1 MIKFK
6 CPKCGAE
13 EFLVDKRNARVK
25 CINCRKMYKW
35 ENEWKEFKRIKEI
48 KSVAR
53 SIREAV
59 SKKITRILETFE
71 TTGQI
76 RKRLGIKKI
85 KKKELK
91 IPKIPTFEEHL
102 QKLGY
107 TKKDIEK
114 LKHEGLKL
122 KWGALIK
129 KLKEKGY
136 VEIKANEHYGS
147 LRGKDVIKFAH
158 RDLKKLGIKTRV
170 KYHNYGGTIY
180 LDKEVV

>member
-1 MIKFK
+1 
-6 CPKCGAE
+6 
-13 EFLVDKRNARVK
+13 
-25 CINCRKMYKW
+25 MYKW

-76 RKRLGIKKI
+76 RKRLGVKKI
-85 KKKELK
+85 KIKKPKKKKKITPEEHYYGWVREAIEVDKLYSKWAGVIEELK
-91 IPKIPTFEEHL
+91 R
-102 QKLGY
+102 
-107 TKKDIEK
+107 
-114 LKHEGLKL
+114 
-122 KWGALIK
+122 
-129 KLKEKGY
+129 KGY
-136 VEIKANEHYGS
+136 YEVDANAHYGS

-170 KYHNYGGTIY
+170 KYHNYGGKLY
-180 LDKEVV
+180 LDKEVM